1 MIPIVKEKVVDFIR
15 REKVPYTQNHYLNE
29 NLSRVRSKRLEEGL
43 REALSGSDIVIPRS
57 TVNAANTSVFQQD
70 QKMSVDEHMADDMQH
85 ALDAYGKVSLKR
97 FIDVVPMT
105 CGDVLLDFPDKFNAR
120 LLLVSDKELDKLIS
134 LLHDVIT
141 KRVNLK
147 RKLDDLNEG
156 LKVFNELF

>member
-1 MIPIVKEKVVDFIR
+1 MISIVKEKVVDFIR

-29 NLSRVRSKRLEEGL
+29 NLSRLRSKRLEEGL
-43 REALSGSDIVIPRS
+43 RGALSGTDDLIHRS
-57 TVNAANTSVFQQD
+57 TVNAAITSVFQRN
-70 QKMSVDEHMADDMQH
+70 QKMSVDEHMADDMQN
-85 ALDAYGKVSLKR
+85 ALDAYGKVALKR

-105 CGDVLLDFPDKFNAR
+105 CGDVLLDFPDKFNAC
-120 LLLVSDKELDKLIS
+120 LLLVSDNELEKLIS
-134 LLHDVIT
+134 LPPDVVT